1 MEEQINNRKQ
11 VQPDGHIF
19 YQKRGGIRMDLERIV
34 AILIHLLEDQ
44 EGAKID
50 YRIIPPE
57 EKTDQKEPA

>member
-1 MEEQINNRKQ
+1 MN
-11 VQPDGHIF
+11 
-19 YQKRGGIRMDLERIV
+19 LERIV

-57 EKTDQKEPA
+57 KKTDQKEPA